1 MGQQIG
7 ALTHDAIA
15 KIAARQDDLVRG
27 FGMVQLK
34 PLLMLTAKQ
43 MWPQFP
49 PNQQQEM
56 SAIAKASGID
66 LNFLIFGNVVYDY
79 SKIGGCSVLMAERER
94 STTGGL
100 LFGRNF
106 DFPTFGI
113 LDQISLV
120 TVYRAKGKH
129 AFVSVGFPGMIG
141 CVSGMNDVGLS
152 LAELEVNSTRDDPR
166 GSTPRACRWRCVS
179 AAC

>member
-1 MGQQIG
+1 MPASLKYYDSLPLLVVTGTSDEMGQQIG

-15 KIAARQDDLVRG
+15 KIAVRQDDLVRG

-56 SAIAKASGID
+56 TAIAKASGID

-79 SKIGGCSVLMAERER
+79 SKIGGCSVLMAERQR
-94 STTGGL
+94 
-100 LFGRNF
+100 RR
-106 DFPTFGI
+106 P
-113 LDQISLV
+113 
-120 TVYRAKGKH
+120 A
-129 AFVSVGFPGMIG
+129 G
-141 CVSGMNDVGLS
+141 C
-152 LAELEVNSTRDDPR
+152 
-166 GSTPRACRWRCVS
+166 CS
-179 AAC
+179 AATSIFLRLVFWTRFRL